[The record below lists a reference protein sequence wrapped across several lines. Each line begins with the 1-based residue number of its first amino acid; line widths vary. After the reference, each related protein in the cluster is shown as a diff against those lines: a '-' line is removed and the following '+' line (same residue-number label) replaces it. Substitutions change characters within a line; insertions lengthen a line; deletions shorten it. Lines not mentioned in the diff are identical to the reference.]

1 MKFRNFLRDRI
12 FLILFYFMLMIF
24 ISSVVYFNN
33 VVKISIE
40 NIAYINIVGFIM
52 FILYLIFEYIKN
64 KRYYDVIKYIIENQ
78 EENIINSLPKSL
90 NYEQKLYG
98 ELLMKVNEEF
108 NLKINELYEAKK
120 ENVDFINSWVHEI
133 KTPISACRLV
143 IENSVYKSKEET
155 LSNLEDEI
163 DHIENY
169 VEQALYYSR
178 LDSFSKDYLINEINM
193 HSLIMGVVK
202 KHAKE
207 FIGKKIKIEINDL
220 EFTIDSDKKWLFF
233 ILDQILSNSLKY
245 TGSNGLIKISGILNL
260 SGKQLIIED
269 NGIGIKAEDIQR
281 VFDKGFTGYN
291 GREDFKATGMGLYLS
306 KSLSTKLGH
315 HITIESK
322 PFEFTRV
329 TVHFPKLIDYYRVTS

>member
-1 MKFRNFLRDRI
+1 M
-12 FLILFYFMLMIF
+12 MF

-52 FILYLIFEYIKN
+52 FILYLMFEYIKN

>member
-12 FLILFYFMLMIF
+12 FLILFYFMLMLF

-33 VVKISIE
+33 VVKIYIG
-40 NIAYINIVGFIM
+40 NIVYINIVGFIM
-52 FILYLIFEYIKN
+52 LILYLIFEYLKN

-108 NLKINELYEAKK
+108 NLKIDKLYEGKK

-133 KTPISACRLV
+133 KTPISASRLV
-143 IENSVYKSKEET
+143 IESSMYKSKEET

-193 HSLIMGVVK
+193 HSLIIGVVK

-207 FIGKKIKIEINDL
+207 FIAKKIRIEISDL

-269 NGIGIKAEDIQR
+269 NGFGIKAEDIQR

-306 KSLSTKLGH
+306 KSLATKLGH

-322 PFEFTRV
+322 PSEFTRV

>member
-1 MKFRNFLRDRI
+1 MKFRNFLGDRI
-12 FLILFYFMLMIF
+12 FLILFYFIVMLF
-24 ISSVVYFNN
+24 ISLVVYFNN

-52 FILYLIFEYIKN
+52 FILYLIFEYLKN

-78 EENIINSLPKSL
+78 EENIINSLPRPL
-90 NYEQKLYG
+90 NYEQRLYQ
-98 ELLMKVNEEF
+98 ELIIKVNEEF
-108 NLKINELYEAKK
+108 NIRMDELYEGKK
-120 ENVDFINSWVHEI
+120 ENVDFMNSWVHEI

-143 IENSVYKSKEET
+143 IENSIYKSKEET

-163 DHIENY
+163 DYIENY

-178 LDSFSKDYLINEINM
+178 LDSFSKDYLINEIDMN
-193 HSLIMGVVK
+193 SLIIQLVK

-207 FIGKKIKIEINDL
+207 FIGKKIKVEISNL
-220 EFTIDSDKKWLFF
+220 KFTIYSDKKWLFF

-245 TGSNGLIKISGILNL
+245 TANNGFIKISGVLNS
-260 SGKQLIIED
+260 SGKQLMIQD
-269 NGIGIKAEDIQR
+269 NGIGIKAEDINR

-291 GREDFKATGMGLYLS
+291 GREDFKATGIGLYLS
-306 KSLSTKLGH
+306 KNLATKLGH

-322 PFEFTRV
+322 HSEFTRV
-329 TVHFPKLIDYYRVTS
+329 TVHFPKLIDYYRVTN

>member
-1 MKFRNFLRDRI
+1 M
-12 FLILFYFMLMIF
+12 FYFILMLF

-33 VVKISIE
+33 EVKISVGD
-40 NIAYINIVGFIM
+40 IAYINIVGFIM
-52 FILYLIFEYIKN
+52 FILYLIFEYLKN
-64 KRYYDVIKYIIENQ
+64 RRYYNVIKCIIDNQ
-78 EENIINSLPKSL
+78 KENIVNSLPMPL
-90 NYEQKLYG
+90 NYEQRLFG
-98 ELLMKVNEEF
+98 EILMKVNEEF
-108 NLKINELYEAKK
+108 NLKTDRLHEGKK

-143 IENSVYKSKEET
+143 IENSMYKSKEET

-178 LDSFSKDYLINEINM
+178 LDSFSKDYLVNEINM
-193 HSLIMGVVK
+193 HSLIVGVVK

-207 FIGKKIKIEINDL
+207 FIGKKIKIELSDL

-245 TGSNGLIKISGILNL
+245 TTSDGLIKISGVLKHNE
-260 SGKQLIIED
+260 KQLIIQD
-269 NGIGIKAEDIQR
+269 NGIGIKSEDINR

-291 GREDFKATGMGLYLS
+291 GRDDFKATGMGLYLS
-306 KSLSTKLGH
+306 KNLATKLGH
-315 HITIESK
+315 HITIESMHS
-322 PFEFTRV
+322 EFTRV
-329 TVHFPKLIDYYRVTS
+329 TVHFPKLIEYYRVTN

>member
-1 MKFRNFLRDRI
+1 MRFRNFLRDRI
-12 FLILFYFMLMIF
+12 FLILFYFILMLF

-33 VVKISIE
+33 EVKISVGD
-40 NIAYINIVGFIM
+40 IAYINIVGFIM
-52 FILYLIFEYIKN
+52 FILYLIFEYLKN
-64 KRYYDVIKYIIENQ
+64 RRYYNVIKCIIDNQ
-78 EENIINSLPKSL
+78 KENIVNSLPMPL
-90 NYEQKLYG
+90 NYEQRLFG
-98 ELLMKVNEEF
+98 EILMKVNEEF
-108 NLKINELYEAKK
+108 NLKTDRLHEGKK

-143 IENSVYKSKEET
+143 IENSMYKSKEET

-178 LDSFSKDYLINEINM
+178 LDSFSKDYLVNEINM
-193 HSLIMGVVK
+193 HSLIVGVVK

-207 FIGKKIKIEINDL
+207 FIGKKIKIELSDL

-245 TGSNGLIKISGILNL
+245 TTSDGLIKISGVLKHNE
-260 SGKQLIIED
+260 KQLIIQD
-269 NGIGIKAEDIQR
+269 NGIGIKSEDINR

-291 GREDFKATGMGLYLS
+291 GRDDFKATGMGLYLS
-306 KSLSTKLGH
+306 KNLATKLGH
-315 HITIESK
+315 HITIESMHS
-322 PFEFTRV
+322 EFTRV
-329 TVHFPKLIDYYRVTS
+329 TVHFPKLIEYYRVTN

>member
-12 FLILFYFMLMIF
+12 FLILFYFILMIF

>member
-1 MKFRNFLRDRI
+1 
-12 FLILFYFMLMIF
+12 MLMIF

-33 VVKISIE
+33 VVKISID

-52 FILYLIFEYIKN
+52 LILYLIFEYLKN

-78 EENIINSLPKSL
+78 KENIINSLPKSL
-90 NYEQKLYG
+90 NYEQKLYA

-108 NLKINELYEAKK
+108 DLKIGELYEAKK
-120 ENVDFINSWVHEI
+120 ENVDFINAWVHEI

-163 DHIENY
+163 GHIDNY

-207 FIGKKIKIEINDL
+207 FIGKKIKIEISDL
-220 EFTIDSDKKWLFF
+220 EFTLDSDKKWLFF

-245 TGSNGLIKISGILNL
+245 TGNNGLIKIIGILNL

-306 KSLSTKLGH
+306 KSLATKLGH
-315 HITIESK
+315 YITIESK
-322 PFEFTRV
+322 PSEFTRV

>member
-1 MKFRNFLRDRI
+1 
-12 FLILFYFMLMIF
+12 
-24 ISSVVYFNN
+24 
-33 VVKISIE
+33 
-40 NIAYINIVGFIM
+40 
-52 FILYLIFEYIKN
+52 
-64 KRYYDVIKYIIENQ
+64 
-78 EENIINSLPKSL
+78 
-90 NYEQKLYG
+90 
-98 ELLMKVNEEF
+98 MKVNEEF
-108 NLKINELYEAKK
+108 NLKTDRLHEGKK

-143 IENSVYKSKEET
+143 IENSMYKSKEET

-193 HSLIMGVVK
+193 HSLIVGVVK

-207 FIGKKIKIEINDL
+207 FIGKKIKIELSDL

-245 TGSNGLIKISGILNL
+245 TTSDGLIKISGVLKHNE
-260 SGKQLIIED
+260 KQLIIQD
-269 NGIGIKAEDIQR
+269 NGIGIKSEDINR

-291 GREDFKATGMGLYLS
+291 GRDDFKATGMGLYLS
-306 KSLSTKLGH
+306 KNLATKLGH

-322 PFEFTRV
+322 HSEFTRV
-329 TVHFPKLIDYYRVTS
+329 TVHFPKLIEYYRVTN

>member
-1 MKFRNFLRDRI
+1 MKFRDFLRDRT
-12 FLILFYFMLMIF
+12 FLILFYFILMLF

-33 VVKISIE
+33 VIKISID
-40 NIAYINIVGFIM
+40 NIAYMNITGFIM
-52 FILYLIFEYIKN
+52 FILYLMFEYLKN
-64 KRYYDVIKYIIENQ
+64 KRYYDAIKYIIDNQ
-78 EENIINSLPKSL
+78 KENIINSLPKSL
-90 NYEQKLYG
+90 NHEQSLYQ
-98 ELLMKVNEEF
+98 ELLMKISEEF
-108 NLKINELYEAKK
+108 NFKIDKLCEGKK

-133 KTPISACRLV
+133 KTPISVCRLV
-143 IENSVYKSKEET
+143 IENSMYKPKEET

-178 LDSFSKDYLINEINM
+178 LDSFSKDYLINEINI
-193 HSLIMGVVK
+193 HSLVIELVK

-207 FIGKKIKIEINDL
+207 FIGKKIKIEISDL

-245 TGSNGLIKISGILNL
+245 TSNNGCIKINGILKHDE
-260 SGKQLIIED
+260 KQLIIED
-269 NGIGIKAEDIQR
+269 NGVGIKAEDIHR

-306 KSLSTKLGH
+306 KNLATKLGH
-315 HITIESK
+315 HITIESRYS
-322 PFEFTRV
+322 EFTRV
-329 TVHFPKLIDYYRVTS
+329 TVHFPKLIDYYRVTN

>member
-40 NIAYINIVGFIM
+40 NISYINIVGFIM

-64 KRYYDVIKYIIENQ
+64 KRYYDVIKYIIEDQ

-322 PFEFTRV
+322 PSEFTRV

>member
-1 MKFRNFLRDRI
+1 MKFRKFLRNRI
-12 FLILFYFMLMIF
+12 CLILFYFILMLF
-24 ISSVVYFNN
+24 ISLVVYFNN
-33 VVKISIE
+33 EVRISIE
-40 NIAYINIVGFIM
+40 NIAYINVVGFVM
-52 FILYLIFEYIKN
+52 FILYLIFEYLKN

-78 EENIINSLPKSL
+78 EENIVNSLPKSS
-90 NYEQKLYG
+90 NYQQRLYG

-108 NLKINELYEAKK
+108 NLKTDKLYELKK
-120 ENVDFINSWVHEI
+120 ENVDFTNSWVHEI
-133 KTPISACRLV
+133 KTPIAACRLV

-193 HSLIMGVVK
+193 HSLIIGVVK

-207 FIGKKIKIEINDL
+207 FIGKKIKIEISDL

-245 TGSNGLIKISGILNL
+245 TKANGIIKIIGVLMQNEKRIV
-260 SGKQLIIED
+260 IED
-269 NGIGIKAEDIQR
+269 NGIGIKSEDVHR

-291 GREDFKATGMGLYLS
+291 GRENFKATGMGLYLS
-306 KSLSTKLGH
+306 KSLATKLGH
-315 HITIESK
+315 HITIQSK
-322 PFEFTRV
+322 HCEYTRV
-329 TVHFPKLIDYYRVTS
+329 TVHFPKLIDYYRVTN

>member
-1 MKFRNFLRDRI
+1 MKFINFLRDRI

-24 ISSVVYFNN
+24 VSSVVYFNN

-245 TGSNGLIKISGILNL
+245 TGSNGLIKISGILNF

-315 HITIESK
+315 RITIESK
-322 PFEFTRV
+322 PSEFTRV

>member
-1 MKFRNFLRDRI
+1 
-12 FLILFYFMLMIF
+12 
-24 ISSVVYFNN
+24 
-33 VVKISIE
+33 
-40 NIAYINIVGFIM
+40 M

-245 TGSNGLIKISGILNL
+245 TGSNGLIKISGILNF

-315 HITIESK
+315 RITIESK
-322 PFEFTRV
+322 PSEFTRV

>member
-1 MKFRNFLRDRI
+1 
-12 FLILFYFMLMIF
+12 
-24 ISSVVYFNN
+24 
-33 VVKISIE
+33 
-40 NIAYINIVGFIM
+40 M

-64 KRYYDVIKYIIENQ
+64 KRYYDVIKYIIEDQ

-322 PFEFTRV
+322 PSEFTRV

>member
-1 MKFRNFLRDRI
+1 
-12 FLILFYFMLMIF
+12 MLMIF

-322 PFEFTRV
+322 PSEFTRV
-329 TVHFPKLIDYYRVTS
+329 TVNFPKLIDYYRVTS

>member
-40 NIAYINIVGFIM
+40 NIVYINIVGFIM

-78 EENIINSLPKSL
+78 EENSINSLPKSL

-120 ENVDFINSWVHEI
+120 ENADFINSWVHEI

-143 IENSVYKSKEET
+143 IENSAYKSKEET

-245 TGSNGLIKISGILNL
+245 TGSNGLIKISGTLNL
-260 SGKQLIIED
+260 NGKQLIIED

-306 KSLSTKLGH
+306 KNLATKLGH

-322 PFEFTRV
+322 PSKFTRV

>member
-1 MKFRNFLRDRI
+1 
-12 FLILFYFMLMIF
+12 MLMLF

-33 VVKISIE
+33 VVKISIG

-52 FILYLIFEYIKN
+52 LILYLIFEYLNN
-64 KRYYDVIKYIIENQ
+64 KKYYDVIKYIIENQ

-108 NLKINELYEAKK
+108 NLKIDELYEGKK

-133 KTPISACRLV
+133 KTPISVCRLV
-143 IENSVYKSKEET
+143 IESSMYKSKEET

-193 HSLIMGVVK
+193 HSLIIGVVK

-207 FIGKKIKIEINDL
+207 FIGKKIKIEISDL

-291 GREDFKATGMGLYLS
+291 GRGDFKATGMGLYLS
-306 KSLSTKLGH
+306 KSLATKLGH

-322 PFEFTRV
+322 PSEFTRV